1 MQPKGLELSTP
12 PLHSWAFKLDR
23 FVPTWR
29 ALKAAVRFFFFAFC
43 LLFFFF
49 FLIQPQ
55 YLTKSFVNRV
65 FVYYSWTHKFHFSVT
80 FSLKMGPTILF
91 TYLKIILLQCF
102 QFQFSVSVTISL
114 IQTNPLCLL
123 GRPLVVASSYWARYS
138 FASTISVQPKVI
150 GPNNP
155 GLWATTPTFPWIWS
169 SHSIGLVFQFSNK
182 QHERKN

>member
-1 MQPKGLELSTP
+1 MWCP
-12 PLHSWAFKLDR
+12 R
-23 FVPTWR
+23 F
-29 ALKAAVRFFFFAFC
+29 AISSF
-43 LLFFFF
+43 FFFF
-49 FLIQPQ
+49 FLCVNSNITWFYCAMNKKY
-55 YLTKSFVNRV
+55 YLHIVHGSHNTIHTFKNYFVTV
-65 FVYYSWTHKFHFSVT
+65 
-80 FSLKMGPTILF
+80 
-91 TYLKIILLQCF
+91 
-102 QFQFSVSVTISL
+102 FSVSVTINL
-114 IQTNPLCLL
+114 IQMNPLCLL